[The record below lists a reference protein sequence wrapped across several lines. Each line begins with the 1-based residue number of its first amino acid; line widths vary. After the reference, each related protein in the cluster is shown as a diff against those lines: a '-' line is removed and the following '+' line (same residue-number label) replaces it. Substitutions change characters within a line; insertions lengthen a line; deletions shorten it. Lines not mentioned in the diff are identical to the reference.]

1 MTAPT
6 ITPLPTPPSRQ
17 EPDTFADRSDAFVG
31 ALPAFQ
37 SEANTLGTFV
47 NDSAVATAAD
57 VVLTNADV
65 VTTGNDVVSTGDD
78 VTAAAA
84 QVALAA
90 DEVALAADEVAL
102 ATTQAGNAATSASTA
117 LGYLDAFEDS
127 YIGQYADDA
136 AADASGKTIVDGV
149 FYFKTTATVGLRIYN
164 SGWSTAVL
172 DAAGA
177 LMAVNNLSDLESPTT
192 AKATLGLETLTQAEA
207 EAGTKTT
214 GAMNPLRTA
223 QAIAALVSFASQAE
237 AQVGTNNTKSMSP
250 LRTAE
255 AIAAQAL
262 LKPLFDK
269 SLFKGN

>member
-17 EPDTFADRSDAFVG
+17 EPDTFADRSDAFVA

-84 QVALAA
+84 Q
-90 DEVALAADEVAL
+90 VALAADEVAL

-177 LMAVNNLSDLESPTT
+177 LMAVNNLSDLASPTT